1 MSAVEEPK
9 PQGGLPTGAAVLDAQ
24 NITKQFG
31 GLTAVSDVTFTLPE
45 KSIVSIINNY
55 LIPDVINDLP
65 SKFGIS
71 FDMTQ
76 ITFAVYGFLLLMMMI
91 LRPQGLLP
99 ERRHQMELTEHAD
112 TSDETLYTARA

>member
-1 MSAVEEPK
+1 MEEVV
-9 PQGGLPTGAAVLDAQ
+9 GAFPVVGA
-24 NITKQFG
+24 IT
-31 GLTAVSDVTFTLPE
+31 L
-45 KSIVSIINNY
+45 SILNNY

-65 SKFGIS
+65 SKVGLT

-99 ERRHQMELTEHAD
+99 DRRHKMELVDEVETH
-112 TSDETLYTARA
+112 DETLYTARA